1 MSRRRFPTHVLA
13 LGVVIIGGIAL
24 VLAIA
29 VAGLFRP
36 SETTATSATSVPT
49 QVVSPDSAASRT
61 AIEEQPP
68 TTGATPRL
76 TATPTPNVRRT
87 GSPTPATRPATS
99 RAAPSRAATTT
110 SAKPKPPTTSR
121 SATSGTRGQ
130 ATYYAPAAPGGA
142 CMTLSI
148 PASRY
153 TAAVGPAEFAG
164 SKACGSYLSVTGA
177 RGTILVKVDN
187 LCPECATGHID
198 LSTEAF
204 AALDDPVKGVVP
216 ISYRTVRN
224 PAVSGNIVVQVKDG
238 SNPYW
243 LALQLDNIGN
253 ALQSVAVA
261 GPSGA
266 FRSMTRSQNA
276 FWVLDDNPGSGPF
289 RVRLTDVAGHVVTL
303 TSIDLKPGVKQTTSA
318 KLY

>member
-1 MSRRRFPTHVLA
+1 
-13 LGVVIIGGIAL
+13 
-24 VLAIA
+24 
-29 VAGLFRP
+29 
-36 SETTATSATSVPT
+36 
-49 QVVSPDSAASRT
+49 
-61 AIEEQPP
+61 
-68 TTGATPRL
+68 
-76 TATPTPNVRRT
+76 
-87 GSPTPATRPATS
+87 
-99 RAAPSRAATTT
+99 
-110 SAKPKPPTTSR
+110 
-121 SATSGTRGQ
+121 
-130 ATYYAPAAPGGA
+130 
-142 CMTLSI
+142 MTLSI
-148 PASRY
+148 PASHY

-187 LCPECATGHID
+187 LCPECAKGHVD

-216 ISYRTVRN
+216 VTYRTVRD

-243 LALQLDNIGN
+243 LALQLDNTGN
-253 ALQSVAVA
+253 ALQSVSVA

-266 FRSMTRSQNA
+266 FRAMTRSENA
-276 FWVLDDNPGSGPF
+276 FWVLSDNPGSGPF
-289 RVRLTDVAGHVVTL
+289 RVRLTDVAGHVATL

>member
-1 MSRRRFPTHVLA
+1 
-13 LGVVIIGGIAL
+13 
-24 VLAIA
+24 
-29 VAGLFRP
+29 
-36 SETTATSATSVPT
+36 
-49 QVVSPDSAASRT
+49 
-61 AIEEQPP
+61 
-68 TTGATPRL
+68 
-76 TATPTPNVRRT
+76 
-87 GSPTPATRPATS
+87 
-99 RAAPSRAATTT
+99 
-110 SAKPKPPTTSR
+110 
-121 SATSGTRGQ
+121 
-130 ATYYAPAAPGGA
+130 
-142 CMTLSI
+142 MTLSI
-148 PASRY
+148 PSSRY

-164 SKACGSYLSVTGA
+164 SKACGSYLSVAGA